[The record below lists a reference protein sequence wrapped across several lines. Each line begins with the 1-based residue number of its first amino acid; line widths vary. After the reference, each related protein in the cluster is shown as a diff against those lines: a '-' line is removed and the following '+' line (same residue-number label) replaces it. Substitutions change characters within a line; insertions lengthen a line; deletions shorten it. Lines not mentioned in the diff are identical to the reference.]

1 MPRNRA
7 FAHPGPARMRG
18 TRPAHTVDRVG
29 GRNRDGLTGR
39 TESVVGNA
47 FLAASADAAT
57 RLQAAQR
64 KHASLKAR
72 ADDRLKTAQDRHRAE
87 VAEAASV
94 EADGWRL
101 LLQVP
106 GMTVSTAARIGGT
119 SESTVSRWLA
129 RAKETSC
136 T

>member
-1 MPRNRA
+1 M
-7 FAHPGPARMRG
+7 
-18 TRPAHTVDRVG
+18 
-29 GRNRDGLTGR
+29 
-39 TESVVGNA
+39 SNA

-57 RLQAAQR
+57 RLQSAQR
-64 KHASLKAR
+64 KHASMKAR
-72 ADDRLKTAQDRHRAE
+72 ADHRLRAAQDRHRVE

-94 EADGWRL
+94 EAAGWRL

-119 SESTVSRWLA
+119 SESTVSRWLT
-129 RAKETSC
+129 RAKDSSC